1 MSFVGI
7 EFAFFLPALILA
19 YWALPRRAAWQN
31 GFLLAISYAFYAS
44 WSIRFVPLLL
54 ACTAVDYWA
63 ALSIER
69 GRLRRAAGEAAGD
82 AAAVQA
88 GERLARFALGT
99 SVAAGLGVL
108 AWFKYVGFFADSL
121 NTMLGTV
128 GLDASVPVLRLL
140 LPLGVSF
147 FTLQKLGYVLDVYH
161 GRIEPERS
169 PLRFALFVAYFPQ
182 LTAGPISRA
191 GSLLPQ
197 LARPRALA
205 PALAASGAAT
215 FLLGYALK
223 GWIADWAGP
232 ALVDPVF
239 ASPGEYSVLGHWM
252 ALVGYAI
259 QVFCDFAGYSLLA
272 IGTSR
277 LLGIELPV
285 NFDYPFLSRSLPEMW
300 RRWHIT
306 LNQWLFD
313 YIYNPLV
320 TGGGRF
326 RGRLDAGLMVVFLA
340 SGLWHGASLTFVL
353 WGALHGAGMI
363 VHRHWDTYYRGL
375 CRKDRVWVKRRQA
388 AWYGRTAW
396 VLTQLFFLL
405 TLVPFRAPGFGD
417 MAGFARGLVT
427 SAGSALPG
435 IGSLPS
441 LINLSGAFAFMV
453 LYHLAA
459 TERGKATWR
468 RFLALPAPVR
478 GLAYGLGVVY
488 LLLWVPVGSST
499 FIYRQF

>member
-7 EFAFFLPALILA
+7 EFAFVLPAIILA

-31 GFLLAISYAFYAS
+31 GFLLAVSYAFYAS
-44 WSIRFVPLLL
+44 WSVRFVPLLL

-63 ALSIER
+63 ALAIER
-69 GRLRRAAGEAAGD
+69 GRLRRAAAEAAGD
-82 AAAVQA
+82 GAAARA
-88 GERLARFALGT
+88 GDRLTRMALAL

-108 AWFKYVGFFADSL
+108 LYFKYVGFFADSL
-121 NTMLGTV
+121 NTLLGVV
-128 GLDASVPVLRLL
+128 GLDAGVPVLRLL

-191 GSLLPQ
+191 ASLLPQ
-197 LARPRALA
+197 LARPRAIA
-205 PALAASGAAT
+205 PALVASGAAT

-239 ASPGEYSVLGHWM
+239 AAPAEFSVLGHWM
-252 ALVGYAI
+252 ALVGYAA

-277 LLGIELPV
+277 LMGIELPV

-320 TGGGRF
+320 TGQGRL
-326 RGRLDAGLMVVFLA
+326 RGRLDAGLMIVFLA
-340 SGLWHGASLTFVL
+340 SGLWHGASLPFLL
-353 WGALHGAGMI
+353 WGVLHGIGMV
-363 VHRHWDTYYRGL
+363 VHRRWDTYYRGL
-375 CRKDRVWVKRRQA
+375 CRKDRVWVRRRQA
-388 AWYGRTAW
+388 AWYARGAW
-396 VLTQLFFLL
+396 ALTQSFFLL
-405 TLVPFRAPGFGD
+405 TLVPFRAPGFGA
-417 MAGFARGLVT
+417 MADFARGLVT
-427 SAGSALPG
+427 SAGAAVPG
-435 IGSLPS
+435 VGSLPS
-441 LINLSGAFAFMV
+441 LINLSGAAAFLL

-459 TERGKATWR
+459 TPRGKATWH